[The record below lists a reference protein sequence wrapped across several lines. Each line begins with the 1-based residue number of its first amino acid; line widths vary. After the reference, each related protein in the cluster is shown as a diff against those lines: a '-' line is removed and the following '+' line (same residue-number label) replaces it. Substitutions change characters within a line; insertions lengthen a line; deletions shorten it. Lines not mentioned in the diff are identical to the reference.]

1 MFSARK
7 HRGSS
12 LPSPALTCT
21 CSSPHGAASAFWTHL
36 KSRLFWEALLG
47 CSRQSQVF
55 VLFVSLCL
63 SLCSWIPIILWPAPP
78 PWTVKWEGRGFLTLS
93 SQRLAEMLTNG
104 DCLVNLFFKTLVGKT
119 ETIRAIVF
127 SFCAYISRSDIG
139 KLGKVNH
146 LQTAFFFLFFFC
158 CLWGTHYKA

>member
-78 PWTVKWEGRGFLTLS
+78 PWTVKWEGRGFLTLG

-127 SFCAYISRSDIG
+127 SILCLHKQERHW
-139 KLGKVNH
+139 KVRKSKSFANG
-146 LQTAFFFLFFFC
+146 FFFSFFC